1 MQNWRTFTSGTLVFL
16 IAVVAL
22 TCAVVAQGDGTLR
35 IGIETSLGS
44 MDPMGNAVTTS
55 LSAMRNIYDGFFERS
70 ADGTIMPGLVDSWE
84 RIDQLTWRLH
94 AREGV
99 SFHNGNPL
107 TAADLKFTLE
117 RTATYQQSE
126 YQEVGGAIDRIDL
139 VDDFTLDVFTKN
151 PNPIFPSSIYSLA
164 VMDQEWTTSNDDA
177 YVSTHAMGTGA
188 YKFAEWVPEDHL
200 TLEANPGYWRGAPS
214 IQRVEFRPISDEA
227 TRLAALES
235 GDVDLITFVPIES
248 IERLEENSDIDI
260 IAQPADRMIFLGFEH
275 SEGYPTADL
284 RVRQAMYMAIN
295 IDEIIEVIWDGYA
308 TPATTIVAGPES
320 AYPGF
325 DGTMDRQFAYSPE
338 RARELLA
345 EAGYPNGFE
354 ITLDSVFDRYPKD
367 EQVSLAVTTYLRQVG
382 IECLLNVRSR
392 SVHFGEIMNAE
403 TDFWLTGWRE
413 GSYDLYEAFAQHIMT
428 RDPNGSQG
436 GWNAG
441 WYSNADVDRLC
452 VEANQALSADERAD
466 LLKQANRIAMED
478 IAVIPLYA
486 QYDIYGARAGL
497 INFTPRSDMY
507 IIVRDIS
514 FK

>member
-1 MQNWRTFTSGTLVFL
+1 MNYWRGFARGSLVL
-16 IAVVAL
+16 LVGVVLLGGAAIAQ
-22 TCAVVAQGDGTLR
+22 TGTLR

-55 LSAMRNIYDGFFERS
+55 LSAMRNVYDGFFER
-70 ADGTIMPGLVDSWE
+70 ATDGTIVPGLVESWE
-84 RIDQLTWRLH
+84 RVDQLTWRLH
-94 AREGV
+94 VRKGV

-107 TAADLKFTLE
+107 TASDLKFTLE
-117 RTATYQQSE
+117 RTSTYERSE
-126 YQEVGGAIDRIDL
+126 YQEVGGAIQQVDLID
-139 VDDFTLDVFTKN
+139 DYTLDVVTKN
-151 PNPIFPSSIYSLA
+151 PNPIFPSSIYSLT
-164 VMDQEWTTSNDDA
+164 VMDEEWTTSNDDA

-188 YKFAEWVPEDHL
+188 YTFVEWVPEDHL
-200 TLEANPGYWRGAPS
+200 TLEANADYWRGAPS
-214 IQRVEFRPISDEA
+214 IERVIFQPISDEA

-235 GDVDLITFVPIES
+235 GDVDLITFLPIENIDRLQDS
-248 IERLEENSDIDI
+248 AEIEV

-275 SEGYPTADL
+275 SEGFPTADL

-295 IDEIIEVIWDGYA
+295 IDEIIGVIFDGYA

-325 DGTMDRQFAYSPE
+325 DGTMERQFEYDPV
-338 RARELLA
+338 RARELLE

-413 GSYDLYEAFAQHIMT
+413 GSYDLYEAFGQHILT

-441 WYSNADVDRLC
+441 WYSNQEVDRLC
-452 VEANQALSADERAD
+452 AEANQALSADERAD
-466 LLKQANRIAMED
+466 LLKQANRIAMEE
-478 IAVIPLYA
+478 IAVLPLYA

-497 INFTPRSDMY
+497 IDFTPRSDMY